1 MKKTSAFK
9 ILLLFTLHSSLFT
22 LSSAQ
27 SVTPLWLRDVMI
39 SPDGSKIAFCYKGDI
54 WTVPTSGGTAT
65 RITTQD
71 SYEANPIWSPDG
83 RQIAFSTDRNGG
95 LDIYVMPAEGGKATR
110 LTFNSANEI
119 PSSFSPD
126 GKLIYFSATIQDPA
140 ESAMFPYAGLTELY
154 SVPVKG
160 GKSVQV
166 LGTPAEMLSWS
177 KDGSYFIYQ
186 DRKGGEDE
194 WRKHHTSSITRD
206 IWRYDVKTGKHTN
219 LTNRAGE
226 DRNPVLSED
235 GKTIYFLKE
244 VSQPSVSS
252 DGSQSNRLWGSMNVW
267 SMPLASKEG
276 ATASQL
282 TSFKTHPVRFLSM
295 GGGKLCFTWDGEI
308 YTMTPNGKPDK
319 VDISLT
325 LDEENETE
333 ILKRSSGAGSGSVSP
348 DGKQVAFIV
357 RGEVFVTS
365 VEYNTT
371 KQITHTAAAERSVD
385 FGKDNR
391 SLVYASERDG
401 LSQLYLAKISRKE
414 DPNFPNATII
424 DEEPLLKDLKVE
436 RSHPTFSPDGKEV
449 AFIENRTKLKVVNLD
464 SKAVREVTDG
474 STWYSQS
481 SGFSYSWSPDGKW
494 FVIEYTA
501 NGHEPYNDVG
511 LVSSKGGEITNI
523 TASGYM
529 SGNARWVMD
538 GNAILF
544 QTEMFGLR
552 AHASWGSQYDAMLC
566 FLNQDTYDKFRLS
579 KEDYELRK
587 ELDKNPST
595 GSGTED
601 KKEEKKGDKKDE
613 KKDDKKDDKKDVKPI
628 EVELDGIRDRI
639 VRLTPNSS
647 DMGDAILSK
656 DGETMYYLAAFEG
669 GMDLWKMDLRK
680 KETKLISKGAGSG
693 MFTTD
698 GEGKT
703 IFLMGSS
710 LKKMD
715 GDNLKPITFT
725 AEMKL
730 DHQAEREYMFNYVVR
745 EEQQRFYTKS
755 MHGVDWTEMANAYKK
770 FLPHISNNYDFA
782 ELLSELLGEL
792 NVSHTGGRYYPAG
805 SAEPTASLGLLF
817 DMSYTGKGLKVAEVI
832 KGGPF
837 DHANL
842 KLKAGDIITKIDG
855 TDITDEQDVSTLLMG
870 KSGKKTLVCFENPS
884 LQEPQ
889 GKLGSGTG
897 DKNGEAVILPVSK
910 SKMNDLLYDRWVK
923 QREEDVKKW
932 SNGRLGYVHIKQM
945 NDNSFRPLYSD
956 VLGKFNKCDGI
967 VIDTRFNGGGRMHE
981 DIEVLFSG
989 EKYLTQVIRGRE
1001 TCDMPSRRWNK
1012 PSIMLQCE
1020 ANYSNAHGT
1029 PWVYSHQK
1037 IGKLVGAPVPGTMTS
1052 VNWVTMQDPDL
1063 VFGIPVIGY
1072 RTDEGHYLEG
1082 SQLEPDVLVLNSPE
1096 TVVKGEDTQ
1105 LRTAV
1110 EELLKEIG
1118 K

>member
-1 MKKTSAFK
+1 MKKTMLIFVM
-9 ILLLFTLHSSLFT
+9 LLLVGELVAPSLFT
-22 LSSAQ
+22 REAYAQ
-27 SVTPLWLRDVMI
+27 SVTPMWLRDVMI

-54 WTVPTSGGTAT
+54 WSVPAAGGTAT
-65 RITTQD
+65 RLTTQD

-83 RQIAFSTDRNGG
+83 KQIAFSTDRNGG
-95 LDIYVMPAEGGKATR
+95 LDIYVMAADGGKATR
-110 LTFNSANEI
+110 LTFNSVNEV

-126 GKLIYFSATIQDPA
+126 GKLIYFSATIQDPV

-160 GKSVQV
+160 GKSAQV

-177 KDGSYFIYQ
+177 KKGDFFIYQ

-235 GKTIYFLKE
+235 GKTVYFLKE
-244 VSQPSVSS
+244 VSQPSVSN
-252 DGSQSNRLWGSMNVW
+252 DGAQSNKLWSSINVW
-267 SMPLASKEG
+267 SMSLTSNEG
-276 ATASQL
+276 APTRQL

-308 YTMTPNGKPDK
+308 YTMTPDGKPGK
-319 VDISLT
+319 VNITLT

-333 ILKRSSGAGSGSVSP
+333 ILKRSSGASSGSVSP

-365 VEYNTT
+365 VEYNTS

-401 LSQLYLAKISRKE
+401 LSQLYMAKISRKE

-436 RSHPTFSPDGKEV
+436 RSHPTFSPDGKEI
-449 AFIENRTKLKVVNLD
+449 AFIENRTKLKVVNLE

-481 SGFSYSWSPDGKW
+481 NGFSYSWSPDGKW

-566 FLNQDTYDKFRLS
+566 FLNQDAYDKFRLS

-587 ELDKNPST
+587 ELDKNKENPSA
-595 GSGTED
+595 GSETKDKKED
-601 KKEEKKGDKKDE
+601 KKNDKKDDKKDE
-613 KKDDKKDDKKDVKPI
+613 KKDDKKDVKPI
-628 EVELDGIRDRI
+628 VVELEGIRDRI

-656 DGETMYYLAAFEG
+656 DGETMYYLASFEG
-669 GMDLWKMDLRK
+669 GLDLWKMDLRK

-730 DHQAEREYMFNYVVR
+730 DHRAEREYMFNYVYR
-745 EEQQRFYTKS
+745 EEKQRFYTAN
-755 MHGVDWTEMANAYKK
+755 MHGVDWDAMTKAYRK
-770 FLPHISNNYDFA
+770 FLPHISNNFDFA
-782 ELLSELLGEL
+782 ELLSEWLGEL

-817 DMSYTGKGLKVAEVI
+817 DMSYIGKGMKVAEIV

-855 TDITDEQDVSTLLMG
+855 TDITDEQDISILLMG
-870 KSGKKTLVCFENPS
+870 KSGKKTLISFEN
-884 LQEPQ
+884 
-889 GKLGSGTG
+889 KD
-897 DKNGEAVILPVSK
+897 DKNGEAVVLPVSK
-910 SKMNDLLYDRWVK
+910 SRINDLLYDRWVK

-932 SNGRLGYVHIKQM
+932 SDGKLGYVHIKQM
-945 NDNSFRPLYSD
+945 NDDSFRPLYSD
-956 VLGKFNKCDGI
+956 ILGKFNKCDGI

-1012 PSIMLQCE
+1012 PSIMVQCE

-1063 VFGIPVIGY
+1063 IFGIPVIGY
-1072 RTDEGHYLEG
+1072 RTDEGNYLEG
-1082 SQLEPDVLVLNSPE
+1082 SQLEPDILILNSPE